1 MLGRPR
7 PRPVPPGG
15 RRRSGRGASAPR
27 LCVGRRGVGQGGGA
41 NRDERVERQ
50 PHQRVGALPVGT
62 AGLVGRHKQHPHHV
76 CGAPRKG
83 RRARSQDPRHQ
94 LFPEV
99 RRRDGVREPL
109 GGGGGGG
116 GPPGSAAAT
125 ATAKSAYVCPS
136 NRGWRSS
143 RAAAAANTASCSGRA
158 DGKRHRPGCLAD
170 GRGKSGRG
178 GAATAFVP
186 AALPSS
192 TPYHGAWAAVSAAV
206 SAACGSAIDSSGG
219 GSSSRSSDLASS
231 CAGGGGSTPADSDG
245 RSSDWGRAGWA
256 GWASGWTTPPL
267 LPTIAMA
274 AASAAPSE

>member
-109 GGGGGGG
+109 GGGGG
-116 GPPGSAAAT
+116 
-125 ATAKSAYVCPS
+125 
-136 NRGWRSS
+136 RW
-143 RAAAAANTASCSGRA
+143 RAAGFRRSNGNGQVCIRVPLQSGVAQQPGCSCSKYSVLLRARRRETPPPWLPGGWPGKEWARRGR
-158 DGKRHRPGCLAD
+158 DGLRPGRVTIVNAIPRRLG
-170 GRGKSGRG
+170 GRVGGR
-178 GAATAFVP
+178 V
-186 AALPSS
+186 
-192 TPYHGAWAAVSAAV
+192 
-206 SAACGSAIDSSGG
+206 
-219 GSSSRSSDLASS
+219 
-231 CAGGGGSTPADSDG
+231 G
-245 RSSDWGRAGWA
+245 RLWQCNRLERRREQQ
-256 GWASGWTTPPL
+256 PL
-267 LPTIAMA
+267 VRPCK
-274 AASAAPSE
+274 